1 MSTALEN
8 LEPASL
14 WKHFAALSA
23 IPRASEK
30 EAAARDYVLAQAARL
45 GLASVQD
52 AAGNVVV
59 RKPARPGREGAIGAA
74 LQSHLDMVC
83 EKNEGTVHNFDTD
96 PIRFVRDG
104 DWLKA
109 DGTTLGADNG
119 VGVAAALAVM
129 ESEDIAHGPLEFVF
143 TIDEESGL
151 TGASEFPGGLLQ
163 SKYFLNL
170 DGEEEGT
177 LCIGCAGGM
186 DTLARRKV
194 QRRPAGPGAAWR
206 VKVAGLQGGH
216 SGIDI
221 NKGRGNAVRILGRA
235 LLFLMD
241 RMPRLLLGRVPLA
254 VAGLE
259 GGSRRNAIPREAF
272 ATVVLDNALVEGLR
286 SLLALEEAQLKA
298 ELGAFDPDLQL
309 SVESASRPERV
320 FIDEEARLV
329 AGLLASQH
337 HGVLAMSPDI
347 PGLVQTSTNLATV
360 STQEDQVTIETN
372 QRSAIASSKQ
382 EAARMV
388 ATVFEL
394 ATFDVEHAVGYPGW
408 KPEPGSDIVRTA
420 RAVHKDV
427 LGKDPELVAMH
438 AGLECGVIGEKYP
451 GMQMISF
458 GPQIEAPHSPSER
471 LRISS
476 VGPFWSLLKGVLERL

>member
-1 MSTALEN
+1 MNTAIEN
-8 LEPASL
+8 LQPSSL

-45 GLASVQD
+45 GLEATQD

-74 LQSHLDMVC
+74 LQGHLDMVC

-104 DWLKA
+104 GWLKA

-129 ESEDIAHGPLEFVF
+129 DSDDIAHGPLEFVF

-151 TGASEFPGGLLQ
+151 TGASEFPGGVLQ

-194 QRRPAGPGAAWR
+194 ERRPTGPGATWR
-206 VKVAGLQGGH
+206 VKISGLEGGH
-216 SGIDI
+216 SGVDI
-221 NKGRGNAVRILGRA
+221 HKGRGNAVRILGRV
-235 LLFLMD
+235 LEMILD
-241 RMPRLLLGRVPLA
+241 RLPAAIASVD
-254 VAGLE
+254 
-259 GGSRRNAIPREAF
+259 GGSRRNAIPREAS
-272 ATVVLDNALVEGLR
+272 ATVVLDGANEPALR
-286 SLLALEEAQLKA
+286 SLVASAQEQIVA
-298 ELGAFDPDLQL
+298 ELGAFDPALKL
-309 SVESASRPERV
+309 SLDSAPRPEQV
-320 FIDEEARLV
+320 FTGEDARLI

-347 PGLVQTSTNLATV
+347 PGLVQTSTNLAMV
-360 STQEDQVTIETN
+360 STKDDVVAIETN
-372 QRSAIASSKQ
+372 QRSAIASAKQ
-382 EAARMV
+382 DAARMV
-388 ATVFEL
+388 ATIFRL
-394 ATFDVEHAVGYPGW
+394 AKFDVEHAVGYPGW
-408 KPEPGSDIVRTA
+408 KPEPASDIVRTV

-476 VGPFWSLLKGVLERL
+476 VEPFWALLKGVLERL